1 MARSR
6 GNAICGNLRWSKQD
20 EATFVEMMSDNKS
33 YAQIGRA
40 LGRTE
45 KAVEQHAYTIRQQLR
60 KKGEDP
66 SSFLKNSDRPLH
78 NIKKVKGKPAVK
90 NYESNNDR
98 TVELLAYTAVFTGGC
113 FLTLVVMTVLL
124 IAIS

>member
-1 MARSR
+1 MARRNS
-6 GNAICGNLRWSKQD
+6 NAICGNLKWSKQD
-20 EATFVEMMSDNKS
+20 EETFIEMMSDNKS

-45 KAVEQHAYTIRQQLR
+45 KAVEQHGYMIRQKLR
-60 KKGEDP
+60 RKGEDP
-66 SSFLKNSDRPLH
+66 SKFLKRQIS
-78 NIKKVKGKPAVK
+78 PANKAEKATEQPSVT

-98 TVELLAYTAVFTGGC
+98 IVELLAYTAVFTGGC

>member
-6 GNAICGNLRWSKQD
+6 GNAICGNLRWNKQD

-78 NIKKVKGKPAVK
+78 NIKRVKDKPAVE
-90 NYESNNDR
+90 NYDR
-98 TVELLAYTAVFTGGC
+98 AD
-113 FLTLVVMTVLL
+113 
-124 IAIS
+124 SKSP